1 MNSPRRLLHIVHT
14 EASCGWGGQEIRIL
28 EESRGLISR
37 GHRVTI
43 LAPAHSNIFKRAGEW
58 GVTSVALPIGKKRL
72 GPLLALRTWLRDN
85 ASDIDIVNTHSS
97 TDSWLAAIAT
107 RLLSPR
113 LPIVRTRHISA
124 PVHSSM
130 ANRWLYADVAAHVV
144 TTGEQ
149 LRRELIANLGV
160 AEARSTSIPTG
171 IDTARFVPGDKRAA
185 RTELG
190 LDPEAFWLGI
200 VATLRSWK
208 GHAYLLEA
216 LASLNDPQLKLA
228 IVGDGPQR
236 DNLHAKVAELGL
248 ADRVHFAGEQKNVPT
263 WLQAFDA
270 FALPSYANEGVSQ
283 AVMQAMSA
291 GLPIIT
297 TAVGSMRD
305 IIENRVTGLLVTPQD
320 AAQLADA
327 IRSLRTDPLAA
338 QQLGE
343 RAHAFALEHCGL
355 ARMLDRM
362 EAIFLGTART
372 R

>member
-1 MNSPRRLLHIVHT
+1 MTPAFRSLHIVHT
-14 EASCGWGGQEIRIL
+14 ESSCGWGGQEIRIL
-28 EESRGLISR
+28 EESRGLIAR

-43 LAPAHSNIFKRAGEW
+43 VAPDSSNIFKRAGEW
-58 GVTSVALPIGKKRL
+58 GVPAVALPLTKKRL
-72 GPLLALRTWLRDN
+72 GPLLALRRWLRAN
-85 ASDIDIVNTHSS
+85 AADIDVLNTHSS
-97 TDSWLAAIAT
+97 TDSWLAAVA
-107 RLLSPR
+107 RVGGPQ

-124 PVHSSM
+124 PVTPST
-130 ANRWLYADVAAHVV
+130 ANRWLYAKVAAHVV

-149 LRRELIANLGV
+149 LRRELIDNLGV

-171 IDTARFVPGDKRAA
+171 IDTTRFVPGDKAAARAA
-185 RTELG
+185 LG
-190 LDPEAFWLGI
+190 LDADAFWLGI

-208 GHAYLLEA
+208 GHAFLLEA
-216 LASLNDPQLKLA
+216 LASIDDPQLKLA

-236 DNLHAKVAELGL
+236 DNLRAKVAELGL
-248 ADRVHFAGEQKNVPT
+248 EARVHFAGEQKNVPT

-305 IIENRVTGLLVTPQD
+305 IIIEGQTGLLVTPKD
-320 AAQLADA
+320 SAALAQA
-327 IRSLRTDPLAA
+327 IRQLREQPSLAEK
-338 QQLGE
+338 LGAG
-343 RAHAFALEHCGL
+343 AHAFAIENCGL

-362 EAIFLGTART
+362 EAIFVAAARLQ
-372 R
+372 